1 MQARSESLIT
11 VDREVNIPI
20 ATAQLV
26 RFHVTEPAENVRREE
41 ENCWLDM
48 CLTPRPHNARAC
60 FTEHWA
66 PHRYERIGQVFLLP
80 PKQTFRVRSDGGPSQ
95 TSIVCH
101 LKPEALR
108 RWFDGKL
115 EWTDYRLEAG
125 LDIGDANLR
134 WLLMRLANELRS
146 PGFASDAL
154 VELLVAQI
162 SIELGRYCTTI
173 RERPTQGSLA
183 PWRIRLIEERLTAAD
198 EASKPP
204 TLSELAQACNM
215 SVRQLTR
222 AFRASRGCSIG
233 DYIAQCRIDHA
244 KRMLASDQSIKAV
257 AYALGFASPSSF
269 SYAFRSATGQTPRE
283 YKCTHAR

>member
-1 MQARSESLIT
+1 MRARSESLIT
-11 VDREVNIPI
+11 VDREVNVAI

-134 WLLMRLANELRS
+134 WLLLRLANELRS

-183 PWRIRLIEERLTAAD
+183 PWRIRLIEERLTTAH

-257 AYALGFASPSSF
+257 AYTLGFASPSSF